1 MPGNPTTGPFLPLAR
16 SSAPAAPILFG
27 AKAEEQPKVQSIC
40 YRGKDSLSMRS
51 EKGLIAPMGA
61 DPGHQKH
68 RIGQALQTV
77 PHPDLAA
84 CRKNAIRGS
93 LPPARASVSVCIDAD
108 TLPSDGPGMARSNR
122 QATRELPG
130 SPARKQAIWAF
141 FATLSPGLATAIF
154 PPVIEV
160 CNAAADGRPDEAAR
174 LPSSGASPI

>member
-1 MPGNPTTGPFLPLAR
+1 MPGESDNRTVPPFGPFQRAR
-16 SSAPAAPILFG
+16 RADSFG
-27 AKAEEQPKVQSIC
+27 ANAEEQPKVQSIC

-51 EKGLIAPMGA
+51 EKGLIVPKGA

-68 RIGQALQTV
+68 TIGQALQTV

-84 CRKNAIRGS
+84 CRKNSIRTS

-108 TLPSDGPGMARSNR
+108 TLTSDGPGMARSNR

-154 PPVIEV
+154 PPVIEG
-160 CNAAADGRPDEAAR
+160 CNAAADGRPVPAKLR
-174 LPSSGASPI
+174 IP